1 METLRGIFKGVG
13 VVLSAA
19 LVVVLLLGALVF
31 APSAMLAATS
41 NPSPASSGYF
51 AMTFNFDSQ
60 LTSTVADKAEFTMPW
75 PAQLVQIQCVARAL
89 GGSGGPTY
97 TFTLQEGAGTLATC
111 APVTAGAVVEGTI
124 SDAAVADEANITLD
138 YASAG
143 TSPTADDVTVILFFK
158 RL

>member
-1 METLRGIFKGVG
+1 M
-13 VVLSAA
+13 
-19 LVVVLLLGALVF
+19 VLLLGALVF
-31 APSAMLAATS
+31 APSMMLQAATS
-41 NPSPASSGYF
+41 NPSPASPGYF
-51 AMTFNFDSQ
+51 TIPIHFDSQ

-75 PAQLVQIQCVARAL
+75 PAQLVQVQCVARAL
-89 GGSGGPTY
+89 GGTDTPTY
-97 TFTLQEGAGTLATC
+97 TFTLQEASGTLATC
-111 APVTAGAVVEGTI
+111 APVTAGTVVEGTI